1 MLPYSDY
8 KKSRLI
14 FETFTL
20 IKSGQATT
28 KEKIAFLFDTNP
40 ENVENYINELNSEFN
55 TGIRYDRNYKKY
67 VVEQEG
73 IMGLLKRNN
82 PLTADDVTIIIY
94 SLVNSQAFMETKMNI
109 VKNSLLGLLPK
120 EEAQKLK
127 SMLNFEKSNITW
139 EHDIEF
145 NLSKIRK
152 AITEEKLLT
161 FIYRRASGE
170 QKQHKVIPYS
180 FACELGKYY
189 IIAKANEE
197 ENLVHYRID
206 RISSLRILDEEGK
219 RQEKFNINDYM
230 KRTWYMYGGKETKVV
245 VKFATGCKN
254 VVTERNMAVG
264 RIVEEN
270 EDYFIYEF
278 TCNGIQGIRLWLMGF
293 GAEAEVLE
301 PRELREEIKSN
312 IKEMYKNY
320 KLD

>member
-28 KEKIAFLFDTNP
+28 KQEIAYLFDTNP

-55 TGIRYDRNYKKY
+55 TGIRYDRNQMKY
-67 VVEQEG
+67 IVEQEG

-82 PLTADDVTIIIY
+82 PLTADDITIILY

-109 VKNSLLGLLPK
+109 VKISLLGLLPI

-127 SMLNFEKSNITW
+127 NMFYFEKSNDPR
-139 EHDIEF
+139 ELDIEF
-145 NLSKIRK
+145 NLSKLRK
-152 AITEEKLLT
+152 GITEEKKMT
-161 FIYRRASGE
+161 FLYRRASGE

-189 IIAKANEE
+189 IIAKPDEE
-197 ENLVHYRID
+197 EKLVHYRID

-219 RQEKFNINDYM
+219 KQEKFNINDYM

-245 VKFATGCKN
+245 VKFALGCKT

-270 EDYFIYEF
+270 KDYFTYEF
-278 TCNGIQGIRLWLMGF
+278 ICNGTQGIRLWLMGF

-301 PRELREEIKSN
+301 PMELREEIISDLMG
-312 IKEMYKNY
+312 MYKNY
-320 KLD
+320 NLG